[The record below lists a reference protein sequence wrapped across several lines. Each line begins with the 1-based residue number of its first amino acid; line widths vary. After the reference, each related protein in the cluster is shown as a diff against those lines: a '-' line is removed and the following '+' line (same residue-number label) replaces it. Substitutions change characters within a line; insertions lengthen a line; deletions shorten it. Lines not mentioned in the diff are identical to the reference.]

1 MARESLPDAIAF
13 EQSPGGSQG
22 VVLADIQEKGIPA
35 EGTGSA
41 KPWGQNVLVSGS
53 SEQVRGEWQW
63 SDSRSCRIL
72 QAPIRTLAFL
82 LNGPES

>member
-22 VVLADIQEKGIPA
+22 VVLADIQETGIPA

-41 KPWGQNVLVSGS
+41 KAL
-53 SEQVRGEWQW
+53 
-63 SDSRSCRIL
+63 
-72 QAPIRTLAFL
+72 
-82 LNGPES
+82 GPERACVWILRTSEG